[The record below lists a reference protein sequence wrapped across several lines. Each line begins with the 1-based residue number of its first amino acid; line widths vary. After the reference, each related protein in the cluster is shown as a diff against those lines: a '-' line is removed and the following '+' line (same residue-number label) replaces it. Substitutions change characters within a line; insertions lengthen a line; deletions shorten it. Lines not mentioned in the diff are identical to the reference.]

1 MDKYINPLKSRYASK
16 EMLYIFSPKF
26 KYTTWRKLWYNLALV
41 QKELGINI
49 SNKQLNKLSKHIENI
64 DFELVE
70 KYESKFQHEVM
81 AHLYA
86 YADLAGDDA
95 RKILHLGVT
104 SAYLMDNTDLVQIKE
119 ALLLIENK
127 LIKLINTLKKFSIKH
142 KNLITLAY
150 THLQEA
156 QLTTLG
162 KRSSLWLQSLIFD
175 FEELKFIMS
184 NMCFRG
190 VKGTVGNQSSFKELF
205 ASNFARVKDLDIN
218 LAKKMGFDKVY
229 KITSQTYDRKFDSSI
244 LNFLSNLAQS
254 AHKITNDIRFMQ
266 HLKEIEEHFEK
277 HQIGSSA
284 MPYKRNPIYSER
296 IASLAKF
303 IMSLQSSGGFIAAT
317 QWLER
322 TLDDSACKR
331 LNIPQAFLAA
341 DATLILLNKVFNN
354 IRVNKKMIEKHVKT
368 EMPFILTEDILMKAT
383 KNGGDRQILHE
394 KIRIYSMQ
402 VKENLYSGT
411 TDNDLIKLI
420 LNDQS
425 FKLTSKDIDEILNP
439 NENIGFASYQ
449 VENFITEIIDPILE
463 KNKEN

>member
-1 MDKYINPLKSRYASK
+1 MEQYLNPLKSRYASK

-41 QKELGINI
+41 QQELGINI
-49 SNKQLNKLSKHIENI
+49 NNDQLNELSKQIENI
-64 DFELVE
+64 DFKLVE
-70 KYESKFQHEVM
+70 KYEKKFQHEVM

-86 YADLAGDDA
+86 YADLVGEDA
-95 RKILHLGVT
+95 KKILHLGVT
-104 SAYLMDNTDLVQIKE
+104 SAYLMDNTDLIQIKE
-119 ALLLIENK
+119 ALLLIEKK
-127 LIKLINTLKKFSIKH
+127 LTEIIIILKQFSIKY
-142 KNLITLAY
+142 KDLATLAY

-162 KRSSLWLQSLIFD
+162 KRSSLWLQSLVFD
-175 FEELKFIMS
+175 FKELKFILS

-205 ASNFARVKDLDIN
+205 LSNFDKVKDLDIN
-218 LAKKMGFDKVY
+218 LAKKMGFEKVY
-229 KITSQTYDRKFDSSI
+229 KITGQTYDRKFDSSI

-266 HLKEIEEHFEK
+266 HLREIEENFEK

-296 IASLAKF
+296 VASLAKF
-303 IMSLQSSGGFIAAT
+303 IISLQSSGGLIATT

-331 LNIPQAFLAA
+331 LNIPQAFLAT
-341 DATLILLNKVFNN
+341 DAILILLNKIFSN
-354 IRVNKKMIEKHVKT
+354 IKVNERIIEKHVQT

-394 KIRIYSMQ
+394 KIRTYAMQ
-402 VKENLYSGT
+402 IKENLYLGK
-411 TDNDLIKLI
+411 NENNLIQLI
-420 LNDQS
+420 LNDKS
-425 FKLTSKDIDEILNP
+425 FKLTSKDINEILNP
-439 NENIGFASYQ
+439 NQNIGFAPSQ
-449 VENFITEIIDPILE
+449 VEDFIKEIIDPII
-463 KNKEN
+463 KNQ

>member
-1 MDKYINPLKSRYASK
+1 MDKYINPLKSRYSSK

-49 SNKQLNKLSKHIENI
+49 SKNQLDTLYQHIENI
-64 DFELVE
+64 DFEIVK
-70 KYESKFQHEVM
+70 KYEEKFQHEVM

-86 YADLAGDDA
+86 YADLAGEDA

-104 SAYLMDNTDLVQIKE
+104 SAYLMDNTDLIQIKE
-119 ALLLIENK
+119 ALLLIKNNLVV
-127 LIKLINTLKKFSIKH
+127 LIKNLKEFSIKH
-142 KNLITLAY
+142 KDLAMLAY

-175 FEELKFIMS
+175 FEELNFILS

-190 VKGTVGNQSSFKELF
+190 VKGTVGNQSSFNRLF
-205 ASNFARVKDLDIN
+205 SYNFAKVKNLDIN
-218 LAKKMGFDKVY
+218 LTNKMGFEKVY
-229 KITSQTYDRKFDSSI
+229 KLTSQTYDRKFDASI
-244 LNFLSNLAQS
+244 LNFLSNLSQS

-266 HLKEIEEHFEK
+266 HLKEVEEHFEK
-277 HQIGSSA
+277 TQIGSSA

-296 IASLAKF
+296 VASLAKF
-303 IMSLQSSGGFIAAT
+303 IMSIQSSGGFIAAT

-331 LNIPQAFLAA
+331 INIPQAFLAA
-341 DATLILLNKVFNN
+341 DAILTLLNKIFNN
-354 IRVNKKMIEKHVKT
+354 IRVNKKIIEKHVKI
-368 EMPFILTEDILMKAT
+368 EKPFILTEDILMKAT

-394 KIRIYSMQ
+394 KIRTYSMQ

-411 TDNDLIKLI
+411 TENNLTKLI
-420 LNDQS
+420 INDED
-425 FKLTSKDIDEILNP
+425 FKLTSKDIDEILNS
-439 NENIGFASYQ
+439 NENIGFASLQ
-449 VENFITEIIDPILE
+449 VEDFINEIVVPILE
-463 KNKEN
+463 KNTKY

>member
-1 MDKYINPLKSRYASK
+1 MDQYINPLKSRYASK

-41 QKELGINI
+41 QKELGIDI
-49 SNKQLNKLSKHIENI
+49 SNNQLNNLSKHIKDI

-70 KYESKFQHEVM
+70 KYEAKFKHEVM

-104 SAYLMDNTDLVQIKE
+104 SAYLMDNTDLIQIKE
-119 ALLLIENK
+119 ALLLLESQ
-127 LIKLINTLKKFSIKH
+127 LIKLIKTLREFSIKH
-142 KNLITLAY
+142 KDLATLAY
-150 THLQEA
+150 THLQKA

-175 FEELKFIMS
+175 FQELKFIMS

-190 VKGTVGNQSSFKELF
+190 VKGTIGNQNSFKELF
-205 ASNFARVKDLDIN
+205 ASNFEKAKALDIN

-229 KITSQTYDRKFDSSI
+229 KMTSQTYDRKFDSSI

-266 HLKEIEEHFEK
+266 HLKELEEHFAE

-284 MPYKRNPIYSER
+284 MPYKKNPIYSER
-296 IASLAKF
+296 VASLAKF
-303 IMSLQSSGGFIAAT
+303 TMSLQSSGGFIAAT

-331 LNIPQAFLAA
+331 LNIPQAFLAT
-341 DATLILLNKVFNN
+341 DATLILLDKIFNN
-354 IRVNKKMIEKHVKT
+354 IRVNKKIIENHVKT
-368 EMPFILTEDILMKAT
+368 EIPFILTEDILMKAT

-402 VKENLYSGT
+402 VRENLYSGAT
-411 TDNDLIKLI
+411 ENGLIKLI
-420 LNDQS
+420 LNDKS
-425 FKLTSKDIDEILNP
+425 FRLTSKDIDEILNP

-449 VENFITEIIDPILE
+449 VEDFIKEIIDPILE
-463 KNKEN
+463 NK

>member
-26 KYTTWRKLWYNLALV
+26 KYTTWRKLWYNLALA
-41 QKELGINI
+41 QQELGIDI
-49 SNKQLNKLSKHIENI
+49 DNKQLNKLYKHIEDI

-70 KYESKFQHEVM
+70 KYEAKFQHEVM

-86 YADLAGDDA
+86 YADLAGNNA

-104 SAYLMDNTDLVQIKE
+104 SAYLMDNTDLIQIKE
-119 ALLLIENK
+119 ALLIIKNK
-127 LIKLINTLKKFSIKH
+127 LVQLIKTLKEFSIKH
-142 KNLITLAY
+142 KNLAILSF

-175 FEELKFIMS
+175 FEELNFITS

-190 VKGTVGNQSSFKELF
+190 VKGTVGNQNSFKELF
-205 ASNFARVKDLDIN
+205 LSNFEKVKTLDIN

-229 KITSQTYDRKFDSSI
+229 KITSQTYDRKFDSLI
-244 LNFLSNLAQS
+244 LNLLSNLAQS

-266 HLKEIEEHFEK
+266 HLKEIEEHFDK

-296 IASLAKF
+296 VASLAKF
-303 IMSLQSSGGFIAAT
+303 IMSLQSSGGFIVAT

-331 LNIPQAFLAA
+331 LNIAQTFLAA
-341 DATLILLNKVFNN
+341 DAILILLNKIFNN
-354 IRVNKKMIEKHVKT
+354 LKVNKKIIEKHVKT
-368 EMPFILTEDILMKAT
+368 EMPFLLTEDILMKAT
-383 KNGGDRQILHE
+383 KNGGDRQTLHE

-402 VKENLYSGT
+402 VRENLDSGT
-411 TDNDLIKLI
+411 TENDLIKLI
-420 LNDQS
+420 LNDKS
-425 FKLTSKDIDEILNP
+425 FKLTPKDIDEILNP

-449 VENFITEIIDPILE
+449 VEDFVKEIIDPILE
-463 KNKEN
+463 K

>member
-1 MDKYINPLKSRYASK
+1 MDQYINPLNSRYSSK

-26 KYTTWRKLWYNLALV
+26 KYTTWRKLWYNLALT
-41 QKELGINI
+41 QQELGIDI
-49 SNKQLNKLSKHIENI
+49 SKEQLNKLFKHIENI
-64 DFELVE
+64 DLNLVE
-70 KYESKFQHEVM
+70 KYEKKFKHEVM

-86 YADLAGDDA
+86 YADLIGDDA

-104 SAYLMDNTDLVQIKE
+104 SAYLMDNTDLIQIKE
-119 ALLLIENK
+119 ALLLIKNNLTK
-127 LIKLINTLKKFSIKH
+127 LIKTLKEFSIKH
-142 KNLITLAY
+142 KDLATLAY

-175 FEELKFIMS
+175 FEELEFILS

-190 VKGTVGNQSSFKELF
+190 VKGTVGSQSSFSELF
-205 ASNFARVKDLDIN
+205 SSNFKKVKDLDIN

-244 LNFLSNLAQS
+244 LNFLSNLSQS

-266 HLKEIEEHFEK
+266 HLKEIEEHFEEE
-277 HQIGSSA
+277 QIGSSA

-296 IASLAKF
+296 VASLAKF
-303 IMSLQSSGGFIAAT
+303 IMSLQASGGFIAAT

-331 LNIPQAFLAA
+331 LNTPQAFLAA
-341 DATLILLNKVFNN
+341 DAILILLNKIFNN
-354 IRVNKKMIEKHVKT
+354 IRVNEKIIETHVKI

-402 VKENLYSGT
+402 VRESLYSGIT
-411 TDNDLIKLI
+411 ANNLIKLI
-420 LNDQS
+420 LDDAS
-425 FKLTSKDIDEILNP
+425 FRLTPKDIEEVLNP
-439 NENIGFASYQ
+439 NANIGFAPCQ
-449 VENFITEIIDPILE
+449 VEDFIKEMVNPIL
-463 KNKEN
+463 KET

>member
-1 MDKYINPLKSRYASK
+1 MDEYINPLKSRYSSK

-26 KYTTWRKLWYNLALV
+26 KYTIWRKLWYNLALV
-41 QKELGINI
+41 QKELGIDI
-49 SNKQLNKLSKHIENI
+49 SKKQLDKLYKHIEHI
-64 DFELVE
+64 DFELVK
-70 KYESKFQHEVM
+70 KYEDKFQHEVM

-86 YADLAGDDA
+86 YADLAGEDA

-104 SAYLMDNTDLVQIKE
+104 SAYLMDNTDLIQIKE
-119 ALLLIENK
+119 ALLLIKNNLLV
-127 LIKLINTLKKFSIKH
+127 LIKNLKKFSIKH
-142 KNLITLAY
+142 KDLAILAY

-175 FEELKFIMS
+175 FEELNFILS

-190 VKGTVGNQSSFKELF
+190 VKGTVGNQSSFNALF
-205 ASNFARVKDLDIN
+205 SYDFEKVKNLDIN
-218 LAKKMGFDKVY
+218 LTKKMGFEKVY
-229 KITSQTYDRKFDSSI
+229 KITSQTYDRKFDASI
-244 LNFLSNLAQS
+244 LNFLSNLSQS

-266 HLKEIEEHFEK
+266 HLKEIEEHFETT
-277 HQIGSSA
+277 QIGSSA

-303 IMSLQSSGGFIAAT
+303 VMSIQSSGGFIAAT

-331 LNIPQAFLAA
+331 INIPQAFLAV
-341 DATLILLNKVFNN
+341 DAILILLNKIFSN
-354 IRVNKKMIEKHVKT
+354 IRVNKKIIEKHVKT

-394 KIRIYSMQ
+394 KIKTYSMQ
-402 VKENLYSGT
+402 VKENLYLGN
-411 TDNDLIKLI
+411 TDNNLTKLI
-420 LNDQS
+420 INDEN
-425 FKLTSKDIDEILNP
+425 FKLTSTDIDEILNS
-439 NENIGFASYQ
+439 NENIGFASLQ
-449 VENFITEIIDPILE
+449 VEEFINEIVVPILE
-463 KNKEN
+463 KNEK

>member
-1 MDKYINPLKSRYASK
+1 MDQYLNPLKSRYASK

-41 QKELGINI
+41 QKELGLNIN
-49 SNKQLNKLSKHIENI
+49 NTQLNALFLQIENI
-64 DFELVE
+64 DFKLVE
-70 KYESKFQHEVM
+70 KYEAKFQHEVM

-86 YADLAGDDA
+86 YADLVGKDA
-95 RKILHLGVT
+95 RKILHLGTT
-104 SAYLMDNTDLVQIKE
+104 SAYLMDNTDLIQIKE
-119 ALLLIENK
+119 ALLLIEKK
-127 LIKLINTLKKFSIKH
+127 LIQLIKILKQFSIKY
-142 KNLITLAY
+142 KDLATLAY

-162 KRSSLWLQSLIFD
+162 KRSSLWLQSLVFD
-175 FEELKFIMS
+175 FRELKFIMS

-205 ASNFARVKDLDIN
+205 LSNFEKVKDLDIN
-218 LAKKMGFDKVY
+218 LAKKMGFEKVY
-229 KITSQTYDRKFDSSI
+229 KITSQIYDRKFDSSI

-266 HLKEIEEHFEK
+266 HLKEIEENFEK

-296 IASLAKF
+296 VASLAKF
-303 IMSLQSSGGFIAAT
+303 IMSLQSSGGFIATT

-331 LNIPQAFLAA
+331 LNIPQAFLSA
-341 DATLILLNKVFNN
+341 DAILILLNKIFNN
-354 IRVNKKMIEKHVKT
+354 IKVNERIIEKHVKT

-394 KIRIYSMQ
+394 KIRNYAMQ
-402 VKENLYSGT
+402 VKEKLYSGISE
-411 TDNDLIKLI
+411 NNLIQLI
-420 LNDQS
+420 LNDES
-425 FKLTSKDIDEILNP
+425 FKLTSKDIEEILNP
-439 NENIGFASYQ
+439 NNNIGFAPSQ
-449 VENFITEIIDPILE
+449 VEDFIKETIDPIIE
-463 KNKEN
+463 

>member
-1 MDKYINPLKSRYASK
+1 MDKYVNPLKSRYASK

-26 KYTTWRKLWYNLALV
+26 KYTTWRKLWYNLALM
-41 QKELGINI
+41 QKELGIDI
-49 SNKQLNKLSKHIENI
+49 SNKQLNKLSKYIEDI
-64 DFELVE
+64 DFKVVE

-86 YADLAGDDA
+86 YADLAGNNA
-95 RKILHLGVT
+95 KKILHMGAT
-104 SAYLMDNTDLVQIKE
+104 SAYLMDNTDLIQIKE

-127 LIKLINTLKKFSIKH
+127 MIKLIKTLKKFSITYKE
-142 KNLITLAY
+142 LAILAY

-162 KRSSLWLQSLIFD
+162 KRSSLWLQSLVFD
-175 FEELKFIMS
+175 FKELKFITS

-205 ASNFARVKDLDIN
+205 SSNFEKVKNLDSN

-266 HLKEIEEHFEK
+266 HLKEIEENFEK

-303 IMSLQSSGGFIAAT
+303 TMSLQSSSGFIAAT

-331 LNIPQAFLAA
+331 LNIPQAFLAT
-341 DATLILLNKVFNN
+341 DAILILLNKLFDN
-354 IRVNKKMIEKHVKT
+354 IRVNKKIIEKHVKT

-394 KIRIYSMQ
+394 KIRVYSMQ

-411 TDNDLIKLI
+411 TENDLIKLI
-420 LNDQS
+420 LNDAS

-439 NENIGFASYQ
+439 NENIGFASCQ
-449 VENFITEIIDPILE
+449 VEDFIKAIVDPMLE
-463 KNKEN
+463 NK

>member
-1 MDKYINPLKSRYASK
+1 MDQYINPLKSRYASK
-16 EMLYIFSPKF
+16 AMLYIFSPKF

-41 QKELGINI
+41 QKELGIDI
-49 SNKQLNKLSKHIENI
+49 SNNQLNNLSKHIEDI

-70 KYESKFQHEVM
+70 KYEAKFKHEVM

-104 SAYLMDNTDLVQIKE
+104 SAYLMDNTDLIQIKE
-119 ALLLIENK
+119 ALLLIESK
-127 LIKLINTLKKFSIKH
+127 LIKLIKTLREFSIKH
-142 KNLITLAY
+142 KDLATLAY

-175 FEELKFIMS
+175 FQELKFIMS

-190 VKGTVGNQSSFKELF
+190 VKGTIGNQNSFKELF
-205 ASNFARVKDLDIN
+205 ASNFEKSKSLRHQSC
-218 LAKKMGFDKVY
+218 KKMGFDKVY
-229 KITSQTYDRKFDSSI
+229 KMTSQTYDRKFDSSI

-266 HLKEIEEHFEK
+266 HLKELEEHFAE

-284 MPYKRNPIYSER
+284 MPYKKNPIYSER
-296 IASLAKF
+296 VASLAKF
-303 IMSLQSSGGFIAAT
+303 TMSLQSSGGFIAAT

-331 LNIPQAFLAA
+331 LNIPQAFLAT
-341 DATLILLNKVFNN
+341 DAALILLDKIFNN
-354 IRVNKKMIEKHVKT
+354 IRVNKKIIENHVKT

-402 VKENLYSGT
+402 VRENLYSGAT
-411 TDNDLIKLI
+411 ENGLIKLI
-420 LNDQS
+420 LNDKS
-425 FKLTSKDIDEILNP
+425 FRLTYIKNIDEILNP
-439 NENIGFASYQ
+439 NENIGYASYQ
-449 VENFITEIIDPILE
+449 VEDFIKEIIDPIL
-463 KNKEN
+463 KNK

>member
-1 MDKYINPLKSRYASK
+1 MDQYINPLKSRYASK
-16 EMLYIFSPKF
+16 AMLYIFSPKF

-41 QKELGINI
+41 QKELGIDI
-49 SNKQLNKLSKHIENI
+49 SNNQLNNLSKHIENI

-70 KYESKFQHEVM
+70 KYEAKFKHEVM

-104 SAYLMDNTDLVQIKE
+104 SAYLMDNTDLIQIKE
-119 ALLLIENK
+119 ALLLIESK
-127 LIKLINTLKKFSIKH
+127 LIKLIKALREFSIKH
-142 KNLITLAY
+142 KDLATLAY

-175 FEELKFIMS
+175 FQELKFIIS

-190 VKGTVGNQSSFKELF
+190 VKGTIGNQNSFKELF
-205 ASNFARVKDLDIN
+205 ASNFEKAKALDIN

-229 KITSQTYDRKFDSSI
+229 KMTSQTYDRKFDSSI

-266 HLKEIEEHFEK
+266 HLKELEEHFAE

-284 MPYKRNPIYSER
+284 MPYKKNPIYSER
-296 IASLAKF
+296 VASLAKF
-303 IMSLQSSGGFIAAT
+303 TMSLQSSGGFIAAT

-331 LNIPQAFLAA
+331 LNIPQAFLAT
-341 DATLILLNKVFNN
+341 DATLILLDKIFNN
-354 IRVNKKMIEKHVKT
+354 IRVNKKIIENHVKT

-402 VKENLYSGT
+402 VRENLYSGAT
-411 TDNDLIKLI
+411 ENGLIKLI
-420 LNDQS
+420 LNDKS
-425 FKLTSKDIDEILNP
+425 FRLTSKDIDEILNP
-439 NENIGFASYQ
+439 NKNIGFASYQ
-449 VENFITEIIDPILE
+449 VEDFIKEIIDPILE
-463 KNKEN
+463 NK

>member
-1 MDKYINPLKSRYASK
+1 MEQYLNPLKSRYASK

-41 QKELGINI
+41 QQELGINI
-49 SNKQLNKLSKHIENI
+49 NNDQLNELSKQIENI
-64 DFELVE
+64 DFKLVE
-70 KYESKFQHEVM
+70 KYEKKFQHEVM

-86 YADLAGDDA
+86 YADLVGEDA
-95 RKILHLGVT
+95 KKILHLGVT
-104 SAYLMDNTDLVQIKE
+104 SAYLMDNTDLIQIKE
-119 ALLLIENK
+119 ALLLIEKK
-127 LIKLINTLKKFSIKH
+127 LTEIIIILKQFSIKY
-142 KNLITLAY
+142 KDLATLAY

-175 FEELKFIMS
+175 FKELKFILS

-205 ASNFARVKDLDIN
+205 LSNFDKVKDLDIN
-218 LAKKMGFDKVY
+218 LAKKMGFEKVY
-229 KITSQTYDRKFDSSI
+229 KITGQTYDRKFDSSI

-266 HLKEIEEHFEK
+266 HLREIEENFEK

-296 IASLAKF
+296 VASLAKF
-303 IMSLQSSGGFIAAT
+303 IISLQSSGGLIATT

-331 LNIPQAFLAA
+331 LNIPQAFLAT
-341 DATLILLNKVFNN
+341 DAILILLNKIFSN
-354 IRVNKKMIEKHVKT
+354 IKVNERIIEKHVQT

-394 KIRIYSMQ
+394 KIRTYAMQ
-402 VKENLYSGT
+402 VKENLYLGK
-411 TDNDLIKLI
+411 NENNLIQLI
-420 LNDQS
+420 LNDKS
-425 FKLTSKDIDEILNP
+425 FKLTSKDINEILNP
-439 NENIGFASYQ
+439 NQNIGFAPSQ
-449 VENFITEIIDPILE
+449 VEDFIKEIIDPII
-463 KNKEN
+463 KNQ

>member
-1 MDKYINPLKSRYASK
+1 MEQYLNPLKSRYASK

-41 QKELGINI
+41 QQELGINI
-49 SNKQLNKLSKHIENI
+49 NNDQLNELYKQIENI
-64 DFELVE
+64 DFKLVE
-70 KYESKFQHEVM
+70 KYEKKFQHEVM

-86 YADLAGDDA
+86 YADLVGEDA
-95 RKILHLGVT
+95 KKILHLGVT
-104 SAYLMDNTDLVQIKE
+104 SAYLMDNTDLIQIKE
-119 ALLLIENK
+119 ALLLIEKK
-127 LIKLINTLKKFSIKH
+127 LTEIIIILKQFSIKY
-142 KNLITLAY
+142 KDLATLAY

-175 FEELKFIMS
+175 FRELKFIIS

-205 ASNFARVKDLDIN
+205 LSNFDKVKALDIN
-218 LAKKMGFDKVY
+218 LAKKMGFEKVY
-229 KITSQTYDRKFDSSI
+229 KITGQTYDRKFDSSI

-266 HLKEIEEHFEK
+266 HLREIEENFEK

-296 IASLAKF
+296 VASLAKF
-303 IMSLQSSGGFIAAT
+303 IISLQSSGGLIATT

-331 LNIPQAFLAA
+331 LNIPQAFLAT
-341 DATLILLNKVFNN
+341 DAILILLNKIFSN
-354 IRVNKKMIEKHVKT
+354 IKVNERIIEKHVQT

-394 KIRIYSMQ
+394 KIRTYAMQ
-402 VKENLYSGT
+402 VKENLYLGK
-411 TDNDLIKLI
+411 NENNLIQLI
-420 LNDQS
+420 LNDKS
-425 FKLTSKDIDEILNP
+425 FKLTSKDINEILNP
-439 NENIGFASYQ
+439 NQNIGFAPSQ
-449 VENFITEIIDPILE
+449 VEDFIKEIIDPII
-463 KNKEN
+463 KNQ

>member
-1 MDKYINPLKSRYASK
+1 MEQYLNPLKSRYASK

-41 QKELGINI
+41 QQELGINI
-49 SNKQLNKLSKHIENI
+49 NNDQLNELSKQIENI
-64 DFELVE
+64 DFKLVE
-70 KYESKFQHEVM
+70 KYEKKFQHEVM

-86 YADLAGDDA
+86 YADLVGEDA
-95 RKILHLGVT
+95 KKILHLGVT
-104 SAYLMDNTDLVQIKE
+104 SAYLMDNTDLIQIKE
-119 ALLLIENK
+119 ALLLIEKK
-127 LIKLINTLKKFSIKH
+127 LTEIIIILKQFSIKY
-142 KNLITLAY
+142 KDLATLAY

-175 FEELKFIMS
+175 FRELKFILS

-205 ASNFARVKDLDIN
+205 LSNFDKVKDLDIN
-218 LAKKMGFDKVY
+218 LAKKMGFEKVY
-229 KITSQTYDRKFDSSI
+229 KITGQTYDRKFDSSI

-266 HLKEIEEHFEK
+266 HLREIEENFEK

-296 IASLAKF
+296 VASLAKF
-303 IMSLQSSGGFIAAT
+303 IISLQSSGGLIATT

-331 LNIPQAFLAA
+331 LNIPQAFLAT
-341 DATLILLNKVFNN
+341 DAILILLNQIFSNIKVNER
-354 IRVNKKMIEKHVKT
+354 IIEKHVQT

-394 KIRIYSMQ
+394 KIRTYAMQ
-402 VKENLYSGT
+402 VKENLYSGK
-411 TDNDLIKLI
+411 NENNLIQLI
-420 LNDQS
+420 LNDKS
-425 FKLTSKDIDEILNP
+425 FKLTSKDINEILNP
-439 NENIGFASYQ
+439 NKNIGFASFQ
-449 VENFITEIIDPILE
+449 VEDFIKEIIDPII
-463 KNKEN
+463 KNQ

>member
-1 MDKYINPLKSRYASK
+1 MEQYLNPLKSRYASK

-41 QKELGINI
+41 QQELGINI
-49 SNKQLNKLSKHIENI
+49 NNDQLNELSKQIENI
-64 DFELVE
+64 DFKLVE
-70 KYESKFQHEVM
+70 KYEKKFQHEVM

-86 YADLAGDDA
+86 YADLVGEDA
-95 RKILHLGVT
+95 KKILHLGVT
-104 SAYLMDNTDLVQIKE
+104 SAYLMDNTDLIQIKE
-119 ALLLIENK
+119 ALLLIEKK
-127 LIKLINTLKKFSIKH
+127 LTEIIIILKQFSIKY
-142 KNLITLAY
+142 KDLATLAY

-175 FEELKFIMS
+175 FRELKFILS

-205 ASNFARVKDLDIN
+205 LSNFDKVKDLDIN
-218 LAKKMGFDKVY
+218 LAKKMGFEKVY
-229 KITSQTYDRKFDSSI
+229 KITGQTYDRKFDSSI

-266 HLKEIEEHFEK
+266 HLREIEENFEK
-277 HQIGSSA
+277 YQIGSSA

-296 IASLAKF
+296 VASLAKF
-303 IMSLQSSGGFIAAT
+303 IISLQSSGGLIATT

-331 LNIPQAFLAA
+331 LNIPQAFLAT
-341 DATLILLNKVFNN
+341 DAILILLNQIFSNIKVNER
-354 IRVNKKMIEKHVKT
+354 IVEKHVQT

-394 KIRIYSMQ
+394 KIRTYAMQ
-402 VKENLYSGT
+402 VKENLYSGK
-411 TDNDLIKLI
+411 NENNLIQLI
-420 LNDQS
+420 LNDKS
-425 FKLTSKDIDEILNP
+425 FKLTSKDINEILNP
-439 NENIGFASYQ
+439 NKNIGFASSQ
-449 VENFITEIIDPILE
+449 VEDFIKEIIDPII
-463 KNKEN
+463 KNQ

>member
-1 MDKYINPLKSRYASK
+1 MDQYLNPLKSRYASK

-41 QKELGINI
+41 QKELGLNIN
-49 SNKQLNKLSKHIENI
+49 NTQLNALFLQIENI
-64 DFELVE
+64 DFKLVE
-70 KYESKFQHEVM
+70 KYEAKFQHEVM

-86 YADLAGDDA
+86 YADLVGKDA
-95 RKILHLGVT
+95 RKILHLGTT
-104 SAYLMDNTDLVQIKE
+104 SAYLMDNTDLIQIKE
-119 ALLLIENK
+119 ALLLIEKK
-127 LIKLINTLKKFSIKH
+127 LIQLIKILKQFSIKY
-142 KNLITLAY
+142 KDLATLAY

-162 KRSSLWLQSLIFD
+162 KRSSLWLQSLVFD
-175 FEELKFIMS
+175 FRELKFIMS

-205 ASNFARVKDLDIN
+205 LSNFEKVKDLDIN
-218 LAKKMGFDKVY
+218 LAKKMGFEKVY

-266 HLKEIEEHFEK
+266 HLKEIEENFEK

-296 IASLAKF
+296 VASLAKF
-303 IMSLQSSGGFIAAT
+303 IMSLQSSGGFIATT

-331 LNIPQAFLAA
+331 LNIPQAFLSA
-341 DATLILLNKVFNN
+341 DAILILLNKIFNN
-354 IRVNKKMIEKHVKT
+354 IKVNERVIEKHVKT

-394 KIRIYSMQ
+394 KIRNYAMQ
-402 VKENLYSGT
+402 VKEKLYSGISE
-411 TDNDLIKLI
+411 NNLIQLI
-420 LNDQS
+420 LNDES
-425 FKLTSKDIDEILNP
+425 FKLTSKDIEEILNP
-439 NENIGFASYQ
+439 NNNIGFAPSQ
-449 VENFITEIIDPILE
+449 VEDFIKETIDPIIE
-463 KNKEN
+463 

>member
-1 MDKYINPLKSRYASK
+1 MEQYLNPLKSRYASK

-41 QKELGINI
+41 QQELGINI
-49 SNKQLNKLSKHIENI
+49 NNDQLNELSKQIENI
-64 DFELVE
+64 DFKLVA
-70 KYESKFQHEVM
+70 KYEKKFQHEVM

-86 YADLAGDDA
+86 YADLVGEDA
-95 RKILHLGVT
+95 KKILHLGVT
-104 SAYLMDNTDLVQIKE
+104 SAYLMDNTDLIQIKE
-119 ALLLIENK
+119 ALLLIEKK
-127 LIKLINTLKKFSIKH
+127 LTEIIIILKQFSIKY
-142 KNLITLAY
+142 KDLATLAY

-175 FEELKFIMS
+175 FRELKFILS

-190 VKGTVGNQSSFKELF
+190 VKGTVGNQNSFKELF
-205 ASNFARVKDLDIN
+205 LSNFDKVKDLDIN
-218 LAKKMGFDKVY
+218 LAKKMGFEKVY
-229 KITSQTYDRKFDSSI
+229 KITGQTYDRKFDSSI

-266 HLKEIEEHFEK
+266 HLREIEENFEK

-296 IASLAKF
+296 VASLAKF
-303 IMSLQSSGGFIAAT
+303 IISLQSSGGLIATT

-331 LNIPQAFLAA
+331 LNIPQAFLAT
-341 DATLILLNKVFNN
+341 DAILILLNQIFSNIKVNER
-354 IRVNKKMIEKHVKT
+354 IIEKHVQT

-394 KIRIYSMQ
+394 KIRTYAMQ
-402 VKENLYSGT
+402 VKENLYSGK
-411 TDNDLIKLI
+411 NENNLIQLI
-420 LNDQS
+420 LNDKS
-425 FKLTSKDIDEILNP
+425 FKLTSKDINEILNP
-439 NENIGFASYQ
+439 NKNIGFASSQ
-449 VENFITEIIDPILE
+449 VEDFIKEIIDPII
-463 KNKEN
+463 KNQ